1 VEGRYVGAFIVLFW
15 ADILGNIRLPN
26 VPANGLWL
34 RVLSS
39 IAAFG
44 LLANIILLN
53 LDGFARLNPSL
64 QSSLGA
70 AMTPVARPLAVARTL
85 QELGVRDGDKV
96 GVIGY
101 AYDSFWARLAR
112 VRIVA
117 EMLEAD
123 ADEFWRGDEALRQ
136 SVLQAFAN
144 TGIDAVVAES
154 VPADAGLR
162 DWHQVGNSNYFIY
175 VFREQ

>member
-1 VEGRYVGAFIVLFW
+1 M
-15 ADILGNIRLPN
+15 
-26 VPANGLWL
+26 
-34 RVLSS
+34 LSS

-44 LLANIILLN
+44 LLANIILFN
-53 LDGFARLNPSL
+53 LDGFTRLNPSW

-70 AMTPVARPLAVARTL
+70 VAAPAAKPIAVARTL
-85 QELGVRDGDKV
+85 QELGVRQGDKV

-123 ADEFWRGDEALRQ
+123 ADDFWRGDEALRQ

-144 TGIDAVVAES
+144 TGVDAVVAEY
-154 VPADAGLR
+154 VPDYAGLH
-162 DWHQVGNSNYFIY
+162 DWHQVENSNYYIY
-175 VFREQ
+175 VFTEQ